1 MLSAVFKEFEK
12 PLSLEEVKE
21 PSNGLILKV
30 LATGLCHGDLHLIMG
45 DWKYDLKIETPII
58 LGHEIIAE
66 VIKSWGDFKE
76 GDKVLVYNSIGCN
89 NCKHCKIGNYQYCER
104 VKVLGLHLN
113 SGFAKYLQVPTEKI
127 LLKVEGNP
135 LELAPLADAG
145 ITAYNSV
152 KEIGEND
159 NVLIVGTGAVATI
172 GLQILKTNRAKVT
185 LVGKN
190 WNRLWKTKELGADN
204 IIYVRE
210 NESISSKIDPN
221 TKFDYIIDYVGTSN
235 SLSDLPWLLDREGE
249 LRIVGEFGGIISIP
263 EQLMVLRGLKIRG
276 VLYGSFNDLK
286 SVYELYKKGKIK
298 IPVTPYRLED
308 INTAIRSLM
317 EGKIFGRAV
326 IVP

>member
-152 KEIGEND
+152 KGIGEND

-185 LVGKN
+185 
-190 WNRLWKTKELGADN
+190 
-204 IIYVRE
+204 
-210 NESISSKIDPN
+210 
-221 TKFDYIIDYVGTSN
+221 
-235 SLSDLPWLLDREGE
+235 
-249 LRIVGEFGGIISIP
+249 
-263 EQLMVLRGLKIRG
+263 
-276 VLYGSFNDLK
+276 
-286 SVYELYKKGKIK
+286 
-298 IPVTPYRLED
+298 
-308 INTAIRSLM
+308 
-317 EGKIFGRAV
+317 
-326 IVP
+326 